1 MGQIFLDF
9 NRVSHMVLHWNL
21 LIAIGKM
28 GVRREFRKNAKE
40 LNEDNIIMQQSCLK
54 GIIRLEG
61 GTVDS

>member
-1 MGQIFLDF
+1 
-9 NRVSHMVLHWNL
+9 MVLHWNL

-40 LNEDNIIMQQSCLK
+40 LNEDNIIMQQFCLK

-61 GTVDS
+61 GTVDP